1 VRLRGV
7 EVIDNNDNSIDC
19 PVRLVLN
26 GAPTPID
33 IGTTVTYTDDLTPTV
48 TSITPKYGKVKGG

>member
-7 EVIDNNDNSIDC
+7 EVIDNNDDSIDC

-26 GAPTPID
+26 GDTKYPINL
-33 IGTTVTYTDDLTPTV
+33 GTTVTYSEEFTPTV
-48 TSITPKYGKVKGG
+48 TSISPRYGKV